1 MRDHIIPR
9 FLCAV
14 LVMAMVGG
22 CGSANPFNPFQ
33 DVSVRV
39 AGTGF
44 GTGAVFAN
52 DPAVPLD
59 CQVTP
64 DALIGACDV
73 TFQDAGSGG
82 SFTLTAAADPGSGFL
97 GWQGCSSVAGPVCT
111 LNFSPGSDVTF
122 FVDVIFYPTAPI
134 GGLAKVSGDS
144 QQVRLFTHAPLVVS
158 FRNPDGTPRVG
169 ADILWMAEPGGFSVE
184 GSSIVDSAGFASTDI
199 GENGQ
204 GEFQHTRITAS
215 PAGSPLDQVTFT
227 VFLPHR
233 FRVVSGD
240 SQTAAP
246 GARLP
251 LPITAVFE
259 DPICCSDGPPA
270 SFSWLVL
277 TGGGSLDK
285 DTTAWAGPASMSN
298 GWVLGLVAGTQQV
311 RVIRQLAVENLPP
324 DTTIITA
331 FSVPAGGNPV
341 CGTGGTLHVGGV
353 DVTSPETWTAAGSP
367 HIVQGQLR
375 FTVGARLTIDAGAVV
390 CVEPGGYISLSEGLY
405 AVGTPANPIRFTAT
419 DTAQG
424 WQGILLGGPATTP
437 FSEIS
442 NARFEYAFSAI
453 VAATPIRIDSTI
465 IRQSGN
471 LAIIIQNSSTSNR
484 IFHTTVDTTFGSNPA
499 VLLNA
504 PGTVFVGTIRGAGGT
519 AALMINEDSVT
530 VQDCEINGSGG
541 IGVLVANFQ
550 GAVVSNCN
558 ITGNAGLA
566 VSGSPVDARSN
577 WWGSAAGP
585 AIGGPNG
592 VSSGVD
598 ASNPLSAP
606 ATPGFRPV
614 WIRRGS
620 MVRLSRSP

>member
-1 MRDHIIPR
+1 MRDRIIPR
-9 FLCAV
+9 FLGALLVLAV
-14 LVMAMVGG
+14 VGGGG
-22 CGSANPFNPFQ
+22 CGHFFPGNSIYVEVLTSGGGSGVVYANGSG
-33 DVSVRV
+33 VSI
-39 AGTGF
+39 G
-44 GTGAVFAN
+44 
-52 DPAVPLD
+52 
-59 CQVTP
+59 CQVTLGIRTGNCV
-64 DALIGACDV
+64 DS
-73 TFQDAGSGG
+73 FQDAGLGG
-82 SFTLTAAADPGSGFL
+82 SFTLTATADPGSLFM
-97 GWQGCSSVAGPVCT
+97 GWQGCSSVASNDCT
-111 LNFSPGSDVTF
+111 LNFGPGRDFDFRVSPQFDLVNAS
-122 FVDVIFYPTAPI
+122 
-134 GGLAKVSGDS
+134 LNSVSGD
-144 QQVRLFTHAPLVVS
+144 QQSAPGGNTLPQPLVVE
-158 FRNPDGTPRVG
+158 FVYANATPG
-169 ADILWMAEPGGFSVE
+169 PA
-184 GSSIVDSAGFASTDI
+184 
-199 GENGQ
+199 
-204 GEFQHTRITAS
+204 TA
-215 PAGSPLDQVTFT
+215 LTWQV
-227 VFLPHR
+227 
-233 FRVVSGD
+233 
-240 SQTAAP
+240 
-246 GARLP
+246 
-251 LPITAVFE
+251 
-259 DPICCSDGPPA
+259 
-270 SFSWLVL
+270 
-277 TGGGSLDK
+277 TGGGTVAQP
-285 DTTAWAGPASMSN
+285 TTMSDAATGQSQN
-298 GWVLGLVAGTQQV
+298 SWTLGTSGAQ
-311 RVIRQLAVENLPP
+311 
-324 DTTIITA
+324 
-331 FSVPAGGNPV
+331 SVTVSEAGGSSVMFTASILSGNPA
-341 CGTGGTLHVGGV
+341 CGPGGTLHVGGV